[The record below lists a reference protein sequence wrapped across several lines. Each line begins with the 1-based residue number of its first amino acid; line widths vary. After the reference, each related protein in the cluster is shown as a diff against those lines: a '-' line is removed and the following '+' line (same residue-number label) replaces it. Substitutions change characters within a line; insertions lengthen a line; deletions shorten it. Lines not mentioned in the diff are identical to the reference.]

1 MEEAGLRRQQT
12 IKAGQGPPLK
22 VSERRKNYSLS
33 APMKEQWTTQ
43 KGSEEMRLPVTCTR
57 IQKERLSKYLP
68 NDINGNVLSLLL
80 NRSLENS
87 PFR

>member
-1 MEEAGLRRQQT
+1 
-12 IKAGQGPPLK
+12 
-22 VSERRKNYSLS
+22 
-33 APMKEQWTTQ
+33 MKEQWTTQ
-43 KGSEEMRLPVTCTR
+43 KGSEEMRLPGTCTR

-68 NDINGNVLSLLL
+68 NDINGNMLSLFL